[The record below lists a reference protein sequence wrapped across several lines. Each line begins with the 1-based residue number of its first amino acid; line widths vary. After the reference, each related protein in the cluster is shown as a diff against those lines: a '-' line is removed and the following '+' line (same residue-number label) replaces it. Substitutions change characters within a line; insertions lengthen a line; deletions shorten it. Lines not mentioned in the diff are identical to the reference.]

1 MDPVNIGMILQGL
14 SGKDYP
20 LYIGLAAGYLLM
32 AAVLWKIF
40 EKAGVEPW
48 KALIPGLNLICLF
61 RIMSDSDSC
70 WGMLLTGVLILF
82 LWYIVP
88 VPQPKPSDPKEVQKL
103 VKTLLLIAGLL
114 TCFGFHIHNS
124 FSGAARF
131 GKSEGFAVGMIMLPI
146 IFYPILAYDKS
157 KYHVY

>member
-1 MDPVNIGMILQGL
+1 MDPVNIGIVVSQLLNQI
-14 SGKDYP
+14 YP
-20 LYIGLAAGYLLM
+20 LYIGIVIGYIFL

-40 EKAGVEPW
+40 EKAGIKPW
-48 KALIPGLNLICLF
+48 KALIPGLNLICMF
-61 RIMSDSDSC
+61 QIMSDSDSC
-70 WGMLLTGVLILF
+70 WGMLLTGALILF

-103 VKTLLLIAGLL
+103 VKSLLLIAGLL

-124 FSGAARF
+124 FSGAERF
-131 GKSEGFAVGMIMLPI
+131 DKSEGFAVGLILLPI
-146 IFYPILAYDKS
+146 IFFPILAFDKS